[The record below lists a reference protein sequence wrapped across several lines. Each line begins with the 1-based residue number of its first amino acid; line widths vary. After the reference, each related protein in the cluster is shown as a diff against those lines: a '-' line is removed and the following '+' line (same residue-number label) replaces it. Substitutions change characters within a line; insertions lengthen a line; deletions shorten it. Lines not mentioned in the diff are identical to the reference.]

1 MGGAHGCWSGCEW
14 QWYESPK
21 RFRHHTTKSVRAC
34 HAKGDARPKELRAA
48 CASDRA
54 VKTGVISEGDNG
66 EATRMS
72 WHLLCLRHGLGET
85 GLYSCT
91 LGYIVDVDG
100 RLYNCCAEEEVDLRF
115 PVQRAHH
122 LREHVA

>member
-1 MGGAHGCWSGCEW
+1 MVAAGAGRGCRGQCDDGLA
-14 QWYESPK
+14 
-21 RFRHHTTKSVRAC
+21 RFRAHITKSVRAC
-34 HAKGDARPKELRAA
+34 HAKGDASPKEFRAA

-122 LREHVA
+122 LRVHVA